1 MIRKI
6 ITSFILFSVF
16 ASFAQES
23 SSSPYSF
30 YGIGDVK
37 FKGTAET
44 RSMGGVS
51 VFADSIH
58 LNLQN
63 PAQLASLKIT
73 SFAVG
78 GTYLNTKLTSE
89 TQKEKARR
97 TTLDYLAIGI
107 PTGKFAFGFGLIPY
121 TAVGYK
127 IQKLSTDSDP
137 LTTRYNGSGGINKV
151 FF

>member
-16 ASFAQES
+16 ATFAQES

-37 FKGTAET
+37 FKGTAENT
-44 RSMGGVS
+44 SDGWS
-51 VFADSIH
+51 FSFSDSIH

-63 PAQLASLKIT
+63 PAQLASLKLT
-73 SFAVG
+73 FAVG
-78 GTYLNTKLTSE
+78 GTYLNTKLKSE
-89 TQKEKARR
+89 TQEEKARR

-107 PTGKFAFGFGLIPY
+107 PTGNL
-121 TAVGYK
+121 
-127 IQKLSTDSDP
+127 LLLLD
-137 LTTRYNGSGGINKV
+137 
-151 FF
+151 